1 MKHFIVEIT
10 YKIPVEQ
17 FENIV
22 PQHRAFLQT
31 GYDKKLLL
39 CSGPQEP
46 RVGGIVVARGESLEE
61 IKSFF
66 ENDPYKINDIA
77 AYRFI
82 EFNPVKHQE
91 FLSSWIN

>member
-1 MKHFIVEIT
+1 MKHFIIEIT
-10 YKIPVEQ
+10 YKIPIEQ

-22 PQHRAFLQT
+22 PEHRAFLQT

-39 CSGPQEP
+39 FSGPQEP
-46 RVGGIVVARGESLEE
+46 RVGGIVVARAESVEE

-66 ENDPYKINDIA
+66 ENDPYKLNGVAD
-77 AYRFI
+77 YRFI